1 MYGVAKIASPAE
13 TISALSYECH
23 VGGKGLNQSVA
34 LAYAGAEV
42 YHAGAIG
49 AEGVWL
55 KDFMQQCGVNSD
67 YVTTLDSASGH
78 AIIQVDSQGQN
89 SIIVFGGANRQIT
102 PQYTDSV
109 LAHFDEG
116 DMLLLQ
122 NEISCVEHLIV
133 SAHKKGLQV
142 VFNPSP
148 FTEDILKLP
157 LEYVDWFLVNEIEGK
172 LLAGETD
179 DEIHAEQT
187 ISAITAR
194 YPNAKVVLTLGGN
207 GAAYFDGAHF
217 AHQKAEKATVVD
229 TTAAG
234 DTFTGYF
241 LASVAKGLKTSEAVN
256 IAQKASAIS
265 ISRKGA
271 AESIPKAHELG
282 L

>member
-13 TISALSYECH
+13 TIGALSYECH

-49 AEGVWL
+49 AEGAWL

-67 YVTTLDSASGH
+67 YVTTLGSASGH
-78 AIIQVDSQGQN
+78 AIIQVDFQGQN

-102 PQYTDSV
+102 PQYCDSV
-109 LAHFDEG
+109 LAHFGEG

-122 NEISCVEHLIV
+122 NEISCVEHLIL
-133 SAHKKGLQV
+133 SAHKKGLQI

-148 FTEDILKLP
+148 FTEDILKFP

-207 GAAYFDGAHF
+207 GAAYFDGARF

-241 LASVAKGLKTSEAVN
+241 LASIAKGLAASEAVC
-256 IAQKASAIS
+256 IAQKASAIA

-271 AESIPKAHELG
+271 AESIPKAHEL
-282 L
+282 

>member
-13 TISALSYECH
+13 TIGALSYECH

-49 AEGVWL
+49 AEGAWL

-67 YVTTLDSASGH
+67 FVTTLGSASGH

-89 SIIVFGGANRQIT
+89 SIIVFGGANRRIT
-102 PQYTDSV
+102 PQYCDSV
-109 LAHFDEG
+109 LAHFGEG

-122 NEISCVEHLIV
+122 NEISCVEYLIL
-133 SAHKKGLQV
+133 SAHKKGLQI

-187 ISAITAR
+187 ISAITSG
-194 YPNAKVVLTLGGN
+194 YPYAKVVLTLGGN
-207 GAAYFDGAHF
+207 GAAYFDGAQF

-241 LASVAKGLKTSEAVN
+241 LASIAKGLAVGEAVG
-256 IAQKASAIS
+256 IAQKASAIA

-271 AESIPKAHELG
+271 AESIPKAHEL
-282 L
+282 